1 MLALGVSLERAV
13 LAAVL
18 MCSLAAAV
26 ENAKEVL
33 TTPGGWLSVGQG
45 FSLRELALAL
55 VGGSGGGEGACRGV
69 GGWGGGSMGSQ
80 RLFACFPSRALISF
94 IPFVAEGLLGQ
105 FPLRGI

>member
-1 MLALGVSLERAV
+1 MR
-13 LAAVL
+13 
-18 MCSLAAAV
+18 SLAATA

-45 FSLRELALAL
+45 FLSVQVRTHISSGKRE
-55 VGGSGGGEGACRGV
+55 GKGGGGT
-69 GGWGGGSMGSQ
+69 MGSQ

-94 IPFVAEGLLGQ
+94 IPFVAEALLGQ

>member
-1 MLALGVSLERAV
+1 MLLVLGLSLERAL
-13 LAAVL
+13 LAPVL
-18 MCSLAAAV
+18 MCSLVAAV
-26 ENAKEVL
+26 ENAKEAL

-55 VGGSGGGEGACRGV
+55 VGGGVCACGGG
-69 GGWGGGSMGSQ
+69 GGGMGSQ

-94 IPFVAEGLLGQ
+94 IPFVAEALLGQ

>member
-55 VGGSGGGEGACRGV
+55 VGGGGGGKGWVRR
-69 GGWGGGSMGSQ
+69 GGWMGG
-80 RLFACFPSRALISF
+80 
-94 IPFVAEGLLGQ
+94 
-105 FPLRGI
+105 